1 MLIDI
6 RVNLAQS
13 SSTKLQFQH
22 IFQYKAMLIS
32 LSVHLLLLM
41 FELLVA
47 DNLGA
52 NRHLWILVNQSIN
65 KNILY
70 LTISPT
76 LKGLCRE
83 MNNF

>member
-1 MLIDI
+1 
-6 RVNLAQS
+6 
-13 SSTKLQFQH
+13 
-22 IFQYKAMLIS
+22 MLIS

-65 KNILY
+65 PKHFLFHYFPYFIA
-70 LTISPT
+70 
-76 LKGLCRE
+76 GLWIRIDL
-83 MNNF
+83 MRDPDPAFFLIAHPDSDPVLNPGF

>member
-1 MLIDI
+1 
-6 RVNLAQS
+6 
-13 SSTKLQFQH
+13 
-22 IFQYKAMLIS
+22 MLIS

-65 KNILY
+65 QNILY
-70 LTISPT
+70 FTISPT
-76 LKGLCRE
+76 VGAESLCRCR
-83 MNNF
+83 

>member
-1 MLIDI
+1 
-6 RVNLAQS
+6 
-13 SSTKLQFQH
+13 
-22 IFQYKAMLIS
+22 MLIS

-65 KNILY
+65 QNILY
-70 LTISPT
+70 FTISP
-76 LKGLCRE
+76 GLCHE
-83 MNNF
+83 MRVADPHSIHPDPDPAPPIYAEYRSGSNPDPGL